1 MSLGLSANPTTNDLV
16 QCREMLLQFVEQRGD
31 KGAKLLSVLTSYIQS
46 CAYRH
51 YPLSAEDQQDILQEV
66 AIKILNHS
74 QQLQGNCSA
83 WLFSIV
89 RNEYI
94 DRLRQYQSKK
104 KVFEPDLDG
113 TLVPIAEENTISLA
127 FADQALYNQ
136 VDCLERV
143 FDEIARQPTGEADM
157 AIYTAYVQGLSNGEI
172 AERTGRTMGAI
183 AKRLSGLR
191 ERVWQLKQ
199 ELC

>member
-1 MSLGLSANPTTNDLV
+1 
-16 QCREMLLQFVEQRGD
+16 MLLHFVEQRGD
-31 KGAKLLSVLTSYIQS
+31 KGAKLLSVLTRYIQS

-74 QQLQGNCSA
+74 QHLSENCSA

-94 DRLRQYQSKK
+94 DRLRHYQTKK

-113 TLVPIAEENTISLA
+113 TLVAVAEENTLSLA
-127 FADQALYNQ
+127 FADQDLYNQ

-143 FDEIARQPTGEADM
+143 FDEIARQPTGAADM
-157 AIYTAYVQGLSNGEI
+157 AIYTDYVQGLSNSEI
-172 AERTGRTMGAI
+172 AERTGRTIGAI

-191 ERVWQLKQ
+191 DRVWQLKQ

>member
-1 MSLGLSANPTTNDLV
+1 MSETRLV
-16 QCREMLLQFVEQRGD
+16 GEIQCHEMLLHFVEQRGD
-31 KGAKLLSVLTSYIQS
+31 KGAKLLSVLTRYIQS

-66 AIKILNHS
+66 AIKILNHAQYLS
-74 QQLQGNCSA
+74 ENCSA

-94 DRLRQYQSKK
+94 DRLRHYQTKK

-113 TLVPIAEENTISLA
+113 TLVAVAEENTLSLA
-127 FADQALYNQ
+127 FADQDLYNQ
-136 VDCLERV
+136 IDCLERV
-143 FDEIARQPTGEADM
+143 FDEIARQPTGAADM
-157 AIYTAYVQGLSNGEI
+157 AIYTDYVHGLSNSEI
-172 AERTGRTMGAI
+172 AERTGRTIGAI

-191 ERVWQLKQ
+191 DRVWQLKQ